1 MPSEALLVTLGNP
14 QRTVTPGAWS
24 QAIDNLK
31 ERFRMETK
39 ILPERTL
46 VAKAQ
51 AGNKDAFTELV
62 RRHSGQVYGLSLNM
76 LRHREDAEDNLQNVL
91 VKAFHNIRRF
101 EGNSRFSTWLVR
113 ITINEALMKLRKRS
127 SERISDYHP
136 ANASEDEPRSF
147 PEIEDSR
154 QDPERE
160 YISREL
166 IRKVFRGLNP
176 SLQDTFILQKAEGW
190 TNREL
195 AEAQGITV
203 STVKSRVFRARVR
216 LRQQLMALTQPGQVA
231 LQG

>member
-1 MPSEALLVTLGNP
+1 
-14 QRTVTPGAWS
+14 
-24 QAIDNLK
+24 
-31 ERFRMETK
+31 METK
-39 ILPERTL
+39 SLPERTL

-91 VKAFHNIRRF
+91 VKAFHNIKRF

-160 YISREL
+160 YISRDL
-166 IRKVFRGLNP
+166 TRKVFRGLNP